1 MVPHSHAIIEPGAV
15 MIESFHASVANGA
28 MPGAR
33 SPQDQAVGTHIGW
46 VQLREQL
53 KKLVL
58 RAKVARIARRRNEK
72 GYSNY
77 WTQARDQV
85 GQIVVLLF

>member
-1 MVPHSHAIIEPGAV
+1 MVPHSHAIIEPRAV

-46 VQLREQL
+46 VQLSEQL

-58 RAKVARIARRRNEK
+58 RAKVARITRRRNEK
-72 GYSNY
+72 RYS
-77 WTQARDQV
+77 DLK
-85 GQIVVLLF
+85 VLRFS